1 METWNVK
8 LKFCYM
14 HNILRFLRA
23 RQTLVE
29 TDKLGTLIMVDSN
42 ENKCSKK
49 KFSCT
54 FFLIYVSKVFFLSNS
69 SPMSK
74 VQTSILGLGVDFVS
88 PCHNKNKIGQT
99 KLSKTSALR
108 GLRHIYID

>member
-74 VQTSILGLGVDFVS
+74 VQTSVLGQGFDFVFS
-88 PCHNKNKIGQT
+88 LSQQQQEQEEEQEEEPPT
-99 KLSKTSALR
+99 KGEVL
-108 GLRHIYID
+108 DD